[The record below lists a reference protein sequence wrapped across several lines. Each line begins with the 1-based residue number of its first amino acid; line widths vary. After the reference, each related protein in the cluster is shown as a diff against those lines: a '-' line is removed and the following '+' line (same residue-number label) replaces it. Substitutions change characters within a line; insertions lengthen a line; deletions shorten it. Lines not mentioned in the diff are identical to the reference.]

1 MNRCAYVF
9 LPEGDELL
17 EVKRAGRHLGDR
29 RCVVIRIA
37 GALEGLVFVATGDE
51 TCGKLGR
58 LDQVLGELALD
69 HLVLHLLQ
77 DGVLSSLQVL
87 DEDFL
92 ALLGRLEPIKLLN
105 QLRVLLRQLLVFFFY
120 LVHFLSILARF
131 WCATIALNARV
142 APLRGGVPVVDRA
155 ARPVRKLL
163 VLGGGRRP
171 DLVLLLLVPQGLLQ
185 QQALE
190 LLVLLLQLLHVTG
203 HAFHDLFVL
212 SHALLQHVSFE
223 LLLVQ
228 FTLSREKLL
237 LGILVLLLK
246 EGDYLAL
253 ILFLPVASRL
263 QYGRR
268 IGLCLLLSILPG

>member
-1 MNRCAYVF
+1 M
-9 LPEGDELL
+9 
-17 EVKRAGRHLGDR
+17 
-29 RCVVIRIA
+29 
-37 GALEGLVFVATGDE
+37 
-51 TCGKLGR
+51 
-58 LDQVLGELALD
+58 
-69 HLVLHLLQ
+69 
-77 DGVLSSLQVL
+77 
-87 DEDFL
+87 
-92 ALLGRLEPIKLLN
+92 
-105 QLRVLLRQLLVFFFY
+105 
-120 LVHFLSILARF
+120 HFLSILARF
-131 WCATIALNARV
+131 WCAAIALNARV

-203 HAFHDLFVL
+203 HAFHDFFVL

-263 QYGRR
+263 QHGRR